1 MDKRSTSLK
10 VIIGVAVFIALEV
23 ISIVLVAKNS
33 VIQHNRIIGGMR
45 GIQTWFWK
53 GGEHLKY
60 YFSLQKTNE
69 DLAEEN
75 AQLRRELDGYKQYLE
90 SKDSVIA
97 VDFPGDSL
105 RDASYYEYLPATV
118 ILNTVNKQHNYL
130 VLNKGSKDGVK
141 VDMGVICANG
151 IVGAVNS
158 LSEHY
163 SYVTSFLNTSASV
176 SAKINKNNAFG
187 PMVWEGRS
195 KTKAVIKEIP
205 LNANPQRGDTVS
217 TSGYSLMYP
226 ANIPLG
232 VVRDHKIVNGEQL
245 YVTVDLFQ
253 NYNTLHLVKIVINHR
268 GGELKDLVK
277 K

>member
-1 MDKRSTSLK
+1 MAKRSTSLK
-10 VIIGVAVFIALEV
+10 VITCVAVFIALEV
-23 ISIVLVAKNS
+23 VSIVLVAKNS
-33 VIQHNRIIGGMR
+33 IIQHSRIIGGMR

-69 DLAEEN
+69 DLAAEN
-75 AQLRRELDGYKQYLE
+75 AQLRQELDGYKQYLE
-90 SKDSVIA
+90 SKDSTIA

-105 RDASYYEYLPATV
+105 REASYYEYLPATV

-141 VDMGVICANG
+141 VDMGVIGANG
-151 IVGAVNS
+151 IVGSINS
-158 LSEHY
+158 VSEHF

-176 SAKINKNNAFG
+176 SAKIDKNNAFG
-187 PMVWEGRS
+187 PMVWEGRR
-195 KTKAVIKEIP
+195 TDRAVIKEIP

-226 ANIPLG
+226 SGIPLG

-245 YVTVDLFQ
+245 YVSVDLFQ
-253 NYNTLHLVKIVINHR
+253 NFNTLHLVKIVINRR
-268 GGELKDLVK
+268 GGELKDLIK
-277 K
+277 Q